1 MPDEIER
8 MTMHSKIVNLENIHE
23 LTYKFISDN
32 NLVVLNFEESMTQ
45 VYLDMVQ
52 ANYRFVVDRE
62 LMHEIFCEIAYRLN
76 PNDPLNRDRL
86 LMTIGIM
93 DADSDSDTND

>member
-8 MTMHSKIVNLENIHE
+8 MSIHSKIVNLENIHE

-76 PNDPLNRDRL
+76 PNDVLNRDRL
-86 LMTIGIM
+86 LMTIGMM
-93 DADSDSDTND
+93 DDSDSDDN